1 MKGYELTASLPLD
14 ALWSPLEGFG
24 ILATYSSN
32 SSDIEPFPGSNQPIP
47 GLSEEIYNASLY
59 WERFGW
65 QIRYNYR
72 YRSDFRGET
81 RGFGGNLE
89 VININAETVQDAQ
102 IQYTFGSGFAENL
115 SLFLQFN
122 NLGDE
127 PFTTSN
133 NGRPESYF
141 EYGRQTLIGFN
152 YRF

>member
-1 MKGYELTASLPLD
+1 MVGRFVITTA
-14 ALWSPLEGFG
+14 
-24 ILATYSSN
+24 TV
-32 SSDIEPFPGSNQPIP
+32 PISAVKP
-47 GLSEEIYNASLY
+47 VASVAI
-59 WERFGW
+59 W
-65 QIRYNYR
+65 
-72 YRSDFRGET
+72 T
-81 RGFGGNLE
+81 